1 MTYISLFILTMATSD
16 EVIWNEAIDRP
27 VNLIPF
33 SDKQRLWVQD
43 QSTGGIYNGTIQYD
57 LSTWANSGLY
67 SDWSNAN
74 LVVPYVVSV
83 KGVGTTDISSSF
95 NKDSIVLKSGYY
107 HLLDQI
113 QVEVNNKTLVNQ
125 SQNVN
130 VMANFKTLATLSE
143 SDYIKLAPVLGLGID
158 TPDSFTYTKDATG
171 SINGDGYCNNSSSN
185 LGFTQ
190 RASYTSTTEF
200 VNNNADINELPTV
213 IGNTANAPAADKKT
227 NAIQVYG
234 SEGRN
239 FFVKSGDGASAIF
252 HYIFIAVIKLKDLC
266 PMMNFPI
273 SRGLNVRLTI
283 NYNSFKGVYNATTDK
298 LKTVSYQQASGTTCP
313 VMMAPLKSNA
323 TVNGDFEVVGN
334 VISNS
339 ISIQNGSGV
348 PTLPF
353 NSTRIYI
360 DSYKLN
366 AEYQATLLKNMP
378 VTTVNYLD
386 YYSYPISPIQAG
398 QTFNQIVSNGIPAL
412 RCCFILPFASPVSDV
427 AKGVTE
433 WANIFDSA
441 PATSCPSAPVENL
454 NILVGGVQVFSQNQT
469 YSFENYLSEVQHLFA
484 LNGGNINAVNSGL
497 ISKKMF
503 EGAYRMYCAWL
514 GRKNPVE
521 DMIPKS
527 LQIQGT
533 NGSKTTMSY
542 TVIAFY
548 EKSITLNTATGEIL
562 ATVP

>member
-1 MTYISLFILTMATSD
+1 MATSD

-33 SDKQRLWVQD
+33 SEKQRLWVQD

-74 LVVPYVVSV
+74 LIIPYIVSV
-83 KGVGTTDISSSF
+83 KGDGTTDISTKLDK
-95 NKDSIVLKSGYY
+95 NSIVPKSGYY
-107 HLLDQI
+107 HLIDQI

-130 VMANFKTLATLSE
+130 VMTNFKTLSTLSD
-143 SDYIKLAPVLGLGID
+143 SDYNKLAAVLGLGLD
-158 TPDSFTYTKDATG
+158 TSDTFTYTKDGGG
-171 SINGDGYCNNSSSN
+171 SENGDGYCNNTVN
-185 LGFTQ
+185 NDGFLT
-190 RASYTSTTEF
+190 RASYTESTVFTTD
-200 VNNNADINELPTV
+200 VDINYLPTV
-213 IGNTANAPAADKKT
+213 IGDNAALADTEKT
-227 NAIQVYG
+227 RNAIQVYG

-239 FFVKSGDGASAIF
+239 FFVKSGADVNAIF
-252 HYIFIAVIKLKDLC
+252 HYIFIANIRLKDLC
-266 PMMNFPI
+266 PMMEHIPI
-273 SRGLNVRLTI
+273 CRGLNVRMTI
-283 NYNSFKGVYNATTDK
+283 NFNSFKGVYNANGANLT
-298 LKTVSYQQASGTTCP
+298 TVSYQQMSGTTCP
-313 VMMAPLKSNA
+313 VMMAPLNDA
-323 TVNGDFEVVGN
+323 VIINGNFEVVGN
-334 VISNS
+334 IVSNS
-339 ISIQNGSGV
+339 ISNQPGSGV
-348 PTLPF
+348 PSLPF

-366 AEYQATLLKNMP
+366 AEFQTTLLKN
-378 VTTVNYLD
+378 VSTTTVHYLD
-386 YYSYPISPIQAG
+386 YYSYSIPPVTAG

-412 RCCFILPFASPVSDV
+412 RAVFVLPYASPDSTV

-441 PATSCPSAPVENL
+441 PATTCPSAPLENL
-454 NILVGGVQVFSQNQT
+454 NILVGAVQVFSQNQT

-521 DMIPKS
+521 DVIPKS

-533 NGSKTTMSY
+533 NASKTTMSY

-548 EKSITLNTATGEIL
+548 EKSITLNTATGEIFN
-562 ATVP
+562 TVP